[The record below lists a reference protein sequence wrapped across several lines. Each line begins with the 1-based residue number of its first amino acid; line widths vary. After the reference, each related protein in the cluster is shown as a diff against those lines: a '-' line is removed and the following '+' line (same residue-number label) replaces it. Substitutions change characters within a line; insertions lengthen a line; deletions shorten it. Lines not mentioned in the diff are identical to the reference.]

1 MRKLILII
9 AAASCCLSLAAQPK
23 LTPDN
28 IDEVIA
34 AMTLQEKATL
44 LVGSGWFDRGN
55 AFEEYGRRLDALKG
69 DVNDTVKALVFTQ
82 GGPSDIA
89 YQNGKNVLVKL
100 FDPRGIRYEY
110 MENSQAG
117 HSWITWRC
125 DLATLA
131 PTLFR

>member
-1 MRKLILII
+1 MGGMETLEVFLNNYKDFDYFWV
-9 AAASCCLSLAAQPK
+9 LS
-23 LTPDN
+23 
-28 IDEVIA
+28 
-34 AMTLQEKATL
+34 
-44 LVGSGWFDRGN
+44 SGWFDRGN